1 MNEEFD
7 RDFFSEPQKNFI
19 GSDDSKILVGEESVV
34 LAPPE
39 CDLPPYPFWKPSTV
53 QGRILSA
60 LKVKGLYDQ
69 YFKFQEEAIE
79 LGNSIGLGECCALA
93 SWCYYLREK
102 EEYDKLPSEE
112 QNVPLKQMKKPFCL
126 LKPDEMSRSARKI
139 GLKPKGDIFEHPE
152 RKMPV
157 PKSVEEKMKEEGL
170 MGRLCMTPRRDVIVK
185 NSGEQNF
192 FAEASDDDKVRWA
205 RAANSMY
212 DSLGQ
217 TGEYMAGDT
226 GEISEDER
234 ILKSM
239 EFACLCSG
247 IPIFD
252 GDYADPI
259 FIKGRMD
266 NFRPGLLEKEVLA
279 ILKLREDSLSESDAA
294 LIEMNDLIRN
304 PEGILEAL
312 IPTVE
317 SLGLIEAYKEEVEE
331 RELNSK
337 KPQKVG
343 GISHAMNTYSKMRLA
358 VSLINSKGH
367 LNEVKTKENITKWIK
382 SEDDKKIVYAD
393 KDGNESE
400 VIKRGHQ

>member
-1 MNEEFD
+1 MKNDKQEVQQILVNGVLIKEIRPDFTTRARQEEYLSPFADETLPINEEGSIDDVLNVLKTKGMFD
-7 RDFFSEPQKNFI
+7 RYLRLEQQALEINPDFKRNEACLA
-19 GSDDSKILVGEESVV
+19 LV
-34 LAPPE
+34 A
-39 CDLPPYPFWKPSTV
+39 
-53 QGRILSA
+53 
-60 LKVKGLYDQ
+60 
-69 YFKFQEEAIE
+69 
-79 LGNSIGLGECCALA
+79 
-93 SWCYYLREK
+93 WCYYLQEK
-102 EEYDKLPSEE
+102 EEYNSLPTEE
-112 QNVPLKQMKKPFCL
+112 QLVPLRKMPKPFCL
-126 LKPDEMSRSARKI
+126 LTADEIERNARKI

-170 MGRLCMTPRRDVIVK
+170 MGRLCMTPRRDVTVK

-317 SLGLIEAYKEEVEE
+317 SLGLIEAYKEKVEE
-331 RELNSK
+331 RELISK

-343 GISHAMNTYSKMRLA
+343 SISHAMNTYEKMRLA
-358 VSLINSKGH
+358 VSLINSKGCP
-367 LNEVKTKENITKWIK
+367 NEVKTKENIKRWIK
-382 SEDDKKIVYAD
+382 AEDSHKVIYAD
-393 KDGNESE
+393 DEGREME
-400 VIKRGHQ
+400 VRKRGHP